1 MITPKDIQK
10 WQQAEQGIN
19 KLLNELSSEEL
30 QAYQKLSELFKN
42 QSFQTNEC
50 QNYLPKLTNAMRQT
64 KNRLLKAHLT
74 NLIALSEKY
83 FAAKAANTNIP
94 TPQPK
99 ANPVQETPPIATP
112 IFEIPTYAPPQPQK
126 TETPKIEQP
135 KAERKPKSK
144 FKIVLFIIIAL
155 LLIGSYYVD
164 YYWDTISEKFFSPKI
179 EIISETDS
187 LNIVITDTIVVI
199 DNLADNITE
208 LSVDTVQSPDPVP
221 APAPIQ
227 KPPVKKSLTNSEIV
241 SLFSDVSIGDNEA
254 LERFIK
260 EVGTNIKV
268 EGAENIDNSYELAH
282 DAFLYDRNYSI
293 SIQRNSNG
301 TISKIIVE

>member
-112 IFEIPTYAPPQPQK
+112 VFEISTYAPQQPQK